1 MAETA
6 LWHLWW
12 VWLAAAL
19 GFAILETLLPSFI
32 FLGFAVGAALVAVL
46 VLLPIDLGLAALLA
60 AFAILSLV
68 AWAVLRRLLRRPDD
82 QTRVIRE
89 DINK

>member
-1 MAETA
+1 MMQTA
-6 LWHLWW
+6 LFHLWW

-19 GFAILETLLPSFI
+19 GLAIFEIVVPGFI
-32 FLGFAVGAALVAVL
+32 FLGFAAGAALTALV
-46 VLLPIDLGLAALLA
+46 VLLPLDLGLAALLA
-60 AFAILSLV
+60 VFAILSLV
-68 AWAVLRRLLRRPDD
+68 SWLVLRRLLRPPDD